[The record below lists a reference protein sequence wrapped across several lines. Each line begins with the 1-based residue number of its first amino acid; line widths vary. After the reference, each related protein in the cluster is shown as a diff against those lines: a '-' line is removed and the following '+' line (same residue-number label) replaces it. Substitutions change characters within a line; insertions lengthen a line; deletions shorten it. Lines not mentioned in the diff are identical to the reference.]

1 MDMALLKKAFDYFS
15 PFFNDTPHISFYGGE
30 PLLAFELIKKS
41 VDYILGKKLKKK
53 FQFAL
58 TTNGSLLNT
67 EMLEFFS
74 RHKFSLLLSFDG
86 LAQEIL
92 RKKDSFE
99 KVLAN
104 VKKTLTYPG
113 IDVATNSVFAPESLH
128 LLSESLKFIVG
139 LGIKEVQ
146 VSISTISNWNREAIL
161 LLEKE
166 LEKTKNFLI
175 PIYKKTGAV
184 PVDIFIKKT
193 QKGLFGC
200 NAGAARMTTAAD
212 GKLWGCYLFS
222 DYFKGK
228 EETKGYRKY
237 CFGDLDTF
245 IENREEIY
253 PRILANY
260 EKLRMDYFST
270 PDRFCMEC
278 DDLLECY
285 VCPVDAALSGAV
297 LGNIPSHLC
306 EINKVLR
313 NAKLRL
319 WEKLDH

>member
-1 MDMALLKKAFDYFS
+1 MDFGLLKKAFDYFS
-15 PFFNDTPHISFYGGE
+15 PFFNDDPHISFYGGE
-30 PLLAFELIKKS
+30 PLLAFGLIKQA
-41 VDYILGKKLKKK
+41 VHYILDRKPQQKVR
-53 FQFAL
+53 FAL

-67 EMLEFFS
+67 EMLEFFN

-92 RKKDSFE
+92 RGKDSFE
-99 KVLAN
+99 KILAN
-104 VKKTLTYPG
+104 VKKTLSFPG
-113 IDVATNSVFAPESLH
+113 IEVATNSVFSPESLH
-128 LLSESLKFIVG
+128 LLAESLEFIIN

-146 VSISTISNWNREAIL
+146 VSISTISKWHPDSIL

-166 LEKTKNFLI
+166 LEKTKSFLI
-175 PIYKKTGAV
+175 PILKKTGTV
-184 PVDIFIKKT
+184 PVDLFTKKT

-200 NAGAARMTTAAD
+200 NAGKSRMTTAAD

-228 EETKGYRKY
+228 EETKGYHKY
-237 CFGDLDTF
+237 CFGDLETF

-270 PDRFCMEC
+270 PDRFCTLC
-278 DDLLECY
+278 DDLLDCY

-297 LGNIPSHLC
+297 LGNIPAHLC

-313 NAKLRL
+313 KARQQL
-319 WEKLDH
+319 WKELEN